1 MGLGRVATVEGRK
14 TGSPWSLVLHVDTDA
29 GVELFFKAVRNHCHH
44 EIAITQLL
52 NDSTPGHVPTLL
64 STNGDKGWMLIA
76 SAGRTL
82 REFGNDS
89 TRGDKVSFALVL
101 REFAS
106 LQIEAVELVGNLIEC
121 GYPGRQYKS
130 SSQWLQAAENEIA
143 GILEA
148 HEGNGIRENWRER
161 LERQAALLTDLLA
174 PVDESAVPR
183 SLGIMTSNQ
192 PMLVYPPRGAKS
204 PFFDWEQLSLTV
216 PF

>member
-64 STNGDKGWMLIA
+64 STNGDRGWMLIA

-130 SSQWLQAAENEIA
+130 SSEWLQAAENEIA

-174 PVDESAVPR
+174 PVDESTVPR
-183 SLGIMTSNQ
+183 SLVNYDFQ
-192 PMLVYPPRGAKS
+192 PTNVGVS
-204 PFFDWEQLSLTV
+204 SEGSEITFFRLGSSSH
-216 PF
+216 